1 MRIRIWET
9 LFLIIVHKR
18 PLSIMRKIVMSE
30 NTHLYVLWTNDNLI
44 TAEKMVFMYTVNS
57 LVHGWWEEV
66 TLIIWGATAKLVNEN
81 TDIQE
86 QIKKAQDAGV
96 HVTACKACADQL
108 GVTET
113 LEKLNIE
120 VKYWG
125 VPLTEVLKNGER
137 LLTI

>member
-1 MRIRIWET
+1 
-9 LFLIIVHKR
+9 
-18 PLSIMRKIVMSE
+18 MSKK
-30 NTHLYVLWTNDNLI
+30 THLYVLWTNDNPI

-57 LVHGWWEEV
+57 LIHGWWEKV
-66 TLIIWGATAKLVNEN
+66 TLIIWGAPAKLVSEDDN
-81 TDIQE
+81 IQKMVKE
-86 QIKKAQDAGV
+86 ALKAGV
-96 HVTACKACADQL
+96 HITACKACADQL

-125 VPLTEVLKNGER
+125 IPLTEILTNEEK

>member
-1 MRIRIWET
+1 MNE
-9 LFLIIVHKR
+9 K
-18 PLSIMRKIVMSE
+18 K
-30 NTHLYVLWTNDNLI
+30 HLYVLWTNADLI

-57 LVHGWWEEV
+57 LLKNWWEKV
-66 TLIIWGATAKLVNEN
+66 TLIVWGATAKLVSEDEN
-81 TDIQE
+81 IQKMV
-86 QIKKAQDAGV
+86 KKALEAGV
-96 HVTACKACADQL
+96 HISACKACADQL

-125 VPLTEVLKNGER
+125 MPLTEILKNEEE